1 MGSQTFGKGSV
12 QTVRQLGPDTALKI
26 TTARYYTPSGR
37 SIQAKGIMPDVLLDD
52 TLEGSPF
59 AVLRTREAD
68 LEKHLNSGQG
78 AEVKDPAREKAREA
92 ALKRLE
98 EESKK
103 PNSERRPPEFGSDKD
118 FQLEQAIKRLKGQ
131 PVLAS
136 KTQTERT
143 AEKKDQ

>member
-1 MGSQTFGKGSV
+1 M
-12 QTVRQLGPDTALKI
+12 
-26 TTARYYTPSGR
+26 
-37 SIQAKGIMPDVLLDD
+37 
-52 TLEGSPF
+52 
-59 AVLRTREAD
+59 
-68 LEKHLNSGQG
+68 
-78 AEVKDPAREKAREA
+78 
-92 ALKRLE
+92 KRLE

-136 KTQTERT
+136 KTQTERA

>member
-1 MGSQTFGKGSV
+1 MRKHAVITDGGQPIGRGV
-12 QTVRQLGPDTALKI
+12 GPVLE
-26 TTARYYTPSGR
+26 AR
-37 SIQAKGIMPDVLLDD
+37 DVMQ
-52 TLEGSPF
+52 
-59 AVLRTREAD
+59 VLRNDPHAPAD
-68 LEKHLNSGQG
+68 L
-78 AEVKDPAREKAREA
+78 REKAREEA
-92 ALKRLE
+92 MKRLE

-136 KTQTERT
+136 KTQTERA